1 MGEDRVDGDRQDRV
15 ELGVAL
21 LASLEDPELSVAEA
35 VTRLESVTEAPALT
49 RQILDEA
56 VRRGVVDRADGV
68 LTVRSSQYVSHQS
81 QVVTREG
88 DYECRRCSASL
99 STGHFIQYDA
109 GELGPFG
116 STCIRKV
123 TGRDD

>member
-1 MGEDRVDGDRQDRV
+1 MGEDHGDRV

-21 LASLEDPELSVAEA
+21 LASLEDSELSVAEA
-35 VTRLESVTEAPALT
+35 VTRLESVTTAPSLT
-49 RQILDEA
+49 RQILDA
-56 VRRGVVDRADGV
+56 ADRRDVIDREDGV

-81 QVVTREG
+81 QVHTREG
-88 DYECRRCSASL
+88 DYECRRCGASL
-99 STGHFIQYDA
+99 STGHFIQFDA

-123 TGRDD
+123 TGRDG